1 MSQSMQASSS
11 LPSRDAY
18 DVVVIGAGPSG
29 TATAAV
35 CARKGLSVLLAE
47 RQQSPSFKIG
57 ESLMPETYSAF
68 EAMGVLDKV
77 KEAGFTEKHS
87 VQFYAKSGKASMPFY
102 FDSEKDPSDER
113 AVDSARTWQVR
124 RADFDDLLFRH
135 CADVGAETLRGI
147 SARELLQDDTGQV
160 VGLKLRAGEQ
170 SCEVRCK
177 VVVDATGQTS
187 LIGRKLDL
195 PKVDYN
201 LHHASIFTHF
211 RGAWRDSGRDEG
223 ATLILHTEEGKSW
236 FWYIPLPDDIVSV
249 GVVGGIDYLVK
260 DREGRPHET
269 FFEEVGR
276 CAEIERR
283 LEGAVQCRPV
293 QVLKDFSYR
302 HEQIA
307 GNGWVAVGDAYSFI
321 DPVYSSGVFL
331 GLHGGVM
338 AAEAVADGIARDDL
352 SGEHLGSFKPRLS
365 AGVDAIRRL
374 VEVFYSD
381 DFSIGRF
388 LKKYPHHQG
397 DVTGILI
404 GDVFE
409 RDFEQLFSDMA
420 TMQMQEAETKPLS
433 LSEIAVARQG

>member
-1 MSQSMQASSS
+1 MSQSTQPSSI
-11 LPSRDAY
+11 PSRDRY
-18 DVVVIGAGPSG
+18 DVVVVGAGPAG
-29 TATAAV
+29 TAAASV

-47 RQQSPSFKIG
+47 RQERPTFKIG

-102 FDSEKDPSDER
+102 FVSEKDPSDVR

-124 RADFDDLLFRH
+124 RAEFDDLLFRH
-135 CADVGAETLRGI
+135 CADVGAEVLRGV
-147 SARELLQDDTGQV
+147 SARELIQDDGGRV
-160 VGLKLRAGEQ
+160 VGLRLQAGEEQ
-170 SCEVRCK
+170 REVRCQ
-177 VVVDATGQTS
+177 VVVDATGQSS
-187 LIGRKLDL
+187 LIGRQLDL
-195 PKVDYN
+195 PKVDYD
-201 LHHASIFTHF
+201 LDHASIFTHF

-236 FWYIPLPDDIVSV
+236 FWYIPLPDDVVSV
-249 GVVGGIDYLVK
+249 GVVGGLDYLVK
-260 DREGRPHET
+260 ERDGRPHET

-307 GNGWVAVGDAYSFI
+307 GDGWVAVGDAYSFI

-338 AAEAVADGIARDDL
+338 AAEAIAEGIDRGDL
-352 SGEHLGSFKPRLS
+352 SGEQLGSFKPRLS
-365 AGVDAIRRL
+365 AGVDAIRQL
-374 VEVFYSD
+374 VEAFYSA

-388 LKKYPHHQG
+388 LKSYPQHQG

-409 RDFEQLFSDMA
+409 RDFDQLFADMA

-433 LSEIAVARQG
+433 LSEIAAARQG